1 MESTRVFVSG
11 LPPTLTNDQL
21 KKHFATRFQVTDA
34 HVLPKRRIGFVGFK
48 SSEVAQQAVSYFNKT
63 YMKMSKISVDIAK
76 PIDAEPANDAHKPGK
91 NSRTSFPADAA
102 ENSLKRKR
110 DEKPQDPKVQEYLS
124 LLQQPSKTKTWA
136 NDDQLPTP
144 VETNSPSD
152 EQPAEVDD
160 APQELTYA
168 QRKKA
173 KLGQDAGPTSHVSEN
188 AGHSPTVDG
197 DAQPESEK
205 TEEEQAGQGED
216 QVEDQA
222 VSDSDWLRSKTSR
235 LLGLLDEDE
244 QVDFAPPAQ
253 TSSAALVSDMDV
265 DTPAESTEQPTAN
278 GPAKATE
285 PQEVDTNIENIRI
298 SARLFVRNLSYD
310 TEESDLE
317 PVFAP
322 FGKIE
327 EIHVAFDTRFTKS
340 KGFAYIQYVDPDA
353 AVEAYKNLD
362 GKHFQGRLLHILP
375 ASQKKTYKLDEHEL
389 SKLPLKKQKQIKR
402 KQDASSSTFS
412 WNSLYMNVSAPLLR
426 RVELC

>member
-1 MESTRVFVSG
+1 M
-11 LPPTLTNDQL
+11 
-21 KKHFATRFQVTDA
+21 
-34 HVLPKRRIGFVGFK
+34 
-48 SSEVAQQAVSYFNKT
+48 
-63 YMKMSKISVDIAK
+63 
-76 PIDAEPANDAHKPGK
+76 
-91 NSRTSFPADAA
+91 
-102 ENSLKRKR
+102 
-110 DEKPQDPKVQEYLS
+110 
-124 LLQQPSKTKTWA
+124 LQQPSKTKTWA

-160 APQELTYA
+160 TPQELTYA

-253 TSSAALVSDMDV
+253 TSSAAPVSDMDV
-265 DTPAESTEQPTAN
+265 DTPAESTEQLTAN

-327 EIHVAFDTRFTKS
+327 EVRFSLFCLLLSPRSLIH
-340 KGFAYIQYVDPDA
+340 
-353 AVEAYKNLD
+353 LD
-362 GKHFQGRLLHILP
+362 GVPRLNDDT
-375 ASQKKTYKLDEHEL
+375 S
-389 SKLPLKKQKQIKR
+389 
-402 KQDASSSTFS
+402 
-412 WNSLYMNVSAPLLR
+412 
-426 RVELC
+426 